1 MWVHFSEICY
11 RHLPPLH
18 AILQQKQT
26 NLPRQFLSVR
36 GSVYKRVF
44 QTVLFL
50 VIPENMVRSITWR
63 TKQQKKRNKVKKQ
76 LKTRMKNHF
85 LQVQFMSPE
94 FGAADPEISRRK
106 SAMAARKCF
115 VDGARGPSLFC
126 GGTEAK

>member
-1 MWVHFSEICY
+1 MLFYNKNKLIYHDSFC
-11 RHLPPLH
+11 
-18 AILQQKQT
+18 
-26 NLPRQFLSVR
+26 VR

-115 VDGARGPSLFC
+115 VGGARGPSLFW
-126 GGTEAK
+126 GTEAK